1 MVTRNALA
9 AIAAEAIVLS
19 HSLEQ
24 YAFLVVIFA
33 KKKQLIVDDC
43 VEFLEHI
50 FQQHQ
55 RLTK

>member
-1 MVTRNALA
+1 MTRNALA